1 MRHYRWKCKR
11 DSGVGIRLFQLIIV
25 PRRLIFCLPGF
36 VFSSPLLLPIRHT
49 VSETA
54 DCTIT
59 LRIVYIFYFFHNL
72 YTDSLCKIRSAQPES
87 APAAR
92 HILSDTDYLRK
103 ERNYYD
109 PNFPSLCAI
118 HKRRSLFDTRLLD
131 DDKPLLLQVL
141 RSIRPFSGG
150 YMAAC
155 CFPSAL

>member
-72 YTDSLCKIRSAQPES
+72 YTDSLRKIRSAQPES

-131 DDKPLLLQVL
+131 DDKPLLLQVI
-141 RSIRPFSGG
+141 RSIRHFSGG

-155 CFPSAL
+155 CFPQP

>member
-59 LRIVYIFYFFHNL
+59 LRIVYIFYFFTIYILIPSVKSGQRSQNL
-72 YTDSLCKIRSAQPES
+72 LRLHAIFFPILIISAKNVTIMIRIFHHSVQYISAV
-87 APAAR
+87 
-92 HILSDTDYLRK
+92 LSSIQDYLMTTNLSFTGSK
-103 ERNYYD
+103 IN
-109 PNFPSLCAI
+109 
-118 HKRRSLFDTRLLD
+118 T
-131 DDKPLLLQVL
+131 
-141 RSIRPFSGG
+141 PFSGG
-150 YMAAC
+150 YMASC
-155 CFPSAL
+155 CFPQP